1 MDIELIEDIF
11 GKPCMF
17 NEIMKV
23 LFLLKKLILLEP
35 NGRLRLRN
43 LHVLITQDP
52 DLQHKLMLFFLL
64 GGGGLSLPLAYHGAS
79 GWCDILP
86 SSRHTITLTFM
97 GLLRTQEISVA
108 FLY

>member
-1 MDIELIEDIF
+1 MDIEFIEDIV

-43 LHVLITQDP
+43 LNVLITQDP